1 MTSISPRSY
10 NTPLTGT
17 RQQPAR
23 AETDKKAAPVKVPD
37 NNNVALSSKGL
48 DLQQRVAGLGNATV
62 DLAQNLLGNFAGKL
76 FGDAMK
82 GATIDFD
89 SVDLE
94 STSTFAAG
102 TMHAQGANGV
112 TDAAA
117 FSLTDSAHFLGKGTI
132 TLADG
137 QKYDFE
143 VEVQYEAS
151 MTAGAATRSDKAPD
165 DKAAGALPT
174 IEFPDID
181 WAGGL
186 SDLFKLMDKQ
196 ISANIKHNDTQDSL
210 GTLSARLFKLVNS
223 EKSAD
228 TYGPPTSTQVKNAAA
243 AYGAGAPIKDGPA
256 RAPGP
261 DPVVDTQTNTET
273 KAPVRAPAPDPVVD
287 TQTQPVQ
294 GGGAQSASIPLTIST
309 APPPDDAA

>member
-1 MTSISPRSY
+1 MTSISPFGNRY
-10 NTPLTGT
+10 NTQLTGSG
-17 RQQPAR
+17 QQPAR
-23 AETDKKAAPVKVPD
+23 ADTDKRAAPVKVPD
-37 NNNVALSSKGL
+37 SGNVALSSSGL
-48 DLQQRVAGLGNATV
+48 DLQQRVAGLGNATI

-89 SVDLE
+89 SVSLE

-102 TMHAQGANGV
+102 AMHAEGANGV
-112 TDAAA
+112 ADAAA

-151 MTAGAATRSDKAPD
+151 LTAGAATRSEKAPD
-165 DKAAGALPT
+165 DKRAAALPMV
-174 IEFPDID
+174 EFPEID

-186 SDLFKLMDKQ
+186 SDLFKLMDKH
-196 ISANIKHNDTQDSL
+196 ISANIKRNDTQDTL

-228 TYGPPTSTQVKNAAA
+228 TYAPPTATQVKNAAS
-243 AYGAGAPIKDGPA
+243 AYGAGAPVKDGPV
-256 RAPGP
+256 RAAGP
-261 DPVVDTQTNTET
+261 DPVVDTQTTADA
-273 KAPVRAPAPDPVVD
+273 KGPMRAPAPDPVVD
-287 TQTQPVQ
+287 TQTQPVKS
-294 GGGAQSASIPLTIST
+294 GGDIPLTIST
-309 APPPDDAA
+309 TPPAGDAA

>member
-1 MTSISPRSY
+1 MTSISPFGNRSY
-10 NTPLTGT
+10 NTSLTGT
-17 RQQPAR
+17 GQQPAR
-23 AETDKKAAPVKVPD
+23 ADTDKRAAPVKVPD
-37 NNNVALSSKGL
+37 SGNVALSSNGL

-89 SVDLE
+89 AVSLE

-112 TDAAA
+112 ADAAA

-151 MTAGAATRSDKAPD
+151 LTAGAATRSDKAPD
-165 DKAAGALPT
+165 DKRATALPT
-174 IEFPDID
+174 IEFPEID

-196 ISANIKHNDTQDSL
+196 ISANIKRNDTQEAL

-228 TYGPPTSTQVKNAAA
+228 TYGPPTSTNVKNAAN
-243 AYGAGAPIKDGPA
+243 AYGAGAPVKDGPV

-261 DPVVDTQTNTET
+261 DPVVDTLTNTDA
-273 KAPVRAPAPDPVVD
+273 KGPVRAPAPEPVVD
-287 TQTQPVQ
+287 TQTRPVK
-294 GGGAQSASIPLTIST
+294 SAGDIPLTIST
-309 APPPDDAA
+309 TPPPDDAA

>member
-1 MTSISPRSY
+1 MTSISPFGNR
-10 NTPLTGT
+10 PLHTSVG
-17 RQQPAR
+17 QQPAR
-23 AETDKKAAPVKVPD
+23 ADTEKKAAPVKVPD
-37 NNNVALSSKGL
+37 SSNVALSGTGL

-89 SVDLE
+89 SVSLE

-102 TMHAQGANGV
+102 TMHAEGAGRI

-151 MTAGAATRSDKAPD
+151 MTAGAATRSDR
-165 DKAAGALPT
+165 AADEKSATALPT
-174 IEFPDID
+174 IEFPEID

-196 ISANIKHNDTQDSL
+196 IAANIKRNDTQETL

-223 EKSAD
+223 EKPAD
-228 TYGPPTSTQVKNAAA
+228 TYGPPASTQAKNAAH
-243 AYGAGAPIKDGPA
+243 AYGAGAPVKDG
-256 RAPGP
+256 
-261 DPVVDTQTNTET
+261 
-273 KAPVRAPAPDPVVD
+273 PVRAPAPDPVVD
-287 TQTQPVQ
+287 TQTNAPATVRAPAPEPVVDTQTQPVKS
-294 GGGAQSASIPLTIST
+294 GGDIPLTIST
-309 APPPDDAA
+309 TPPPDDAA

>member
-1 MTSISPRSY
+1 MTSITPRSY
-10 NTPLTGT
+10 NPPLTGT

-23 AETDKKAAPVKVPD
+23 AETDKKPAPVKVPD
-37 NNNVALSSKGL
+37 NNNVALSGKGL

-89 SVDLE
+89 AVSLE

-102 TMHAQGANGV
+102 TMHAEGAGRIA
-112 TDAAA
+112 DAAA

-151 MTAGAATRSDKAPD
+151 MTAGAATRNDQ
-165 DKAAGALPT
+165 AADQKSAALPT

-196 ISANIKHNDTQDSL
+196 ISANIKRNDTQDTL

-228 TYGPPTSTQVKNAAA
+228 TYGPPTSANVKNAAN
-243 AYGAGAPIKDGPA
+243 AYGAAAPIKDGPV

-261 DPVVDTQTNTET
+261 DPVVDTQTN
-273 KAPVRAPAPDPVVD
+273 ADVRGPVRAPAPEPVVD
-287 TQTQPVQ
+287 TQTAPVKS
-294 GGGAQSASIPLTIST
+294 GGDIPLTIST
-309 APPPDDAA
+309 TPPPDDAA

>member
-1 MTSISPRSY
+1 MTSISPFGNR
-10 NTPLTGT
+10 PLQTSVG
-17 RQQPAR
+17 QQPAR
-23 AETDKKAAPVKVPD
+23 AETEKKAAPIKVPD
-37 NNNVALSSKGL
+37 SSNVALSGTGL

-89 SVDLE
+89 AVSLE

-102 TMHAQGANGV
+102 TTHTQGAKGV
-112 TDAAA
+112 SDAAA

-137 QKYDFE
+137 HQYDFE
-143 VEVQYEAS
+143 VEVQYDAS
-151 MTAGAATRSDKAPD
+151 LTAGAATRN
-165 DKAAGALPT
+165 DKAADEKTTAAMPT
-174 IEFPDID
+174 IEFPEID

-196 ISANIKHNDTQDSL
+196 ISANIKRNDTQDTL

-223 EKSAD
+223 EKTAD
-228 TYGPPTSTQVKNAAA
+228 TYGPPTSTQVKNAAH
-243 AYGAGAPIKDGPA
+243 AYGAGAPIKDGPV
-256 RAPGP
+256 RAPAP
-261 DPVVDTQTNTET
+261 DPVVDTQTNDEA
-273 KAPVRAPAPDPVVD
+273 KGPVRAPAPDPVVD
-287 TQTQPVQ
+287 TQTQPVK
-294 GGGAQSASIPLTIST
+294 SAGDIPLTIST
-309 APPPDDAA
+309 TPPPDDAA